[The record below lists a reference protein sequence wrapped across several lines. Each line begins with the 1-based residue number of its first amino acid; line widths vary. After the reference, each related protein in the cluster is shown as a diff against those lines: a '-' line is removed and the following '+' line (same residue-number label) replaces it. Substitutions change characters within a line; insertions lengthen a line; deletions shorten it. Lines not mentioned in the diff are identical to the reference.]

1 MIDEFADVFLEDLP
15 DQLLPMYD
23 IQHAIDLVRGASHP
37 NLPHYRMNP
46 TEHVELKRQVDELL
60 EKGFIKE
67 SMSSCAV
74 PALLTL
80 KKDGT

>member
-1 MIDEFADVFLEDLP
+1 
-15 DQLLPMYD
+15 
-23 IQHAIDLVRGASHP
+23 
-37 NLPHYRMNP
+37 MNP

-67 SMSSCAV
+67 SMSPCAV

-80 KKDGT
+80 KKDET